1 MPTAGGVRTAR
12 RCLLF
17 ILHPRREENQPA
29 LPRAGPHPTPQSQ
42 ERVPPG
48 CSPGGAEAGGGH
60 PAWVTWPAG
69 SWRGRNGA
77 EVYLTASQLALG
89 PSGPGARPR
98 AWHTIHGFS
107 VCQPGGRGQRARD
120 TQEVVPWSDYH
131 GHPSRPPGRRCPGL
145 HVFLHPSHS
154 PGLHRPGGGGWAPG
168 PKRSRKPK
176 GSRNSRG
183 RPREL
188 PGGARD
194 AQRLLQ
200 AQGPLPPRKHHH
212 SHPHPSLR
220 PSRSP
225 RSQPRQDRPATLLC
239 AAPRPGE
246 ARSPEGAGGA
256 EGLIG
261 P

>member
-60 PAWVTWPAG
+60 PAWVTGPAG
-69 SWRGRNGA
+69 SWRGGNGA

-89 PSGPGARPR
+89 PSCPGARPR

-154 PGLHRPGGGGWAPG
+154 PGLHRPGGGGGHRDPREAGSPRAAGIPGGGRGSSQGEPGMPRGCFRPRAPCPPESTTILIPTPASGHHAPPGHNPGKTDPQPCSAPPPG
-168 PKRSRKPK
+168 P
-176 GSRNSRG
+176 G
-183 RPREL
+183 RL
-188 PGGARD
+188 G
-194 AQRLLQ
+194 AQRGQ
-200 AQGPLPPRKHHH
+200 VG
-212 SHPHPSLR
+212 LR
-220 PSRSP
+220 
-225 RSQPRQDRPATLLC
+225 
-239 AAPRPGE
+239 G
-246 ARSPEGAGGA
+246 
-256 EGLIG
+256 
-261 P
+261 

>member
-42 ERVPPG
+42 ERVPPS

-60 PAWVTWPAG
+60 PAWVTGPAG
-69 SWRGRNGA
+69 SWRGGNGA
-77 EVYLTASQLALG
+77 EVYLTTSQLALG
-89 PSGPGARPR
+89 PSCPGARPR

-107 VCQPGGRGQRARD
+107 VCQPGGRGQRARHSGGRAMERLSRASRQAPGETVPGPPRLPAPL
-120 TQEVVPWSDYH
+120 TQPWST
-131 GHPSRPPGRRCPGL
+131 PAGR
-145 HVFLHPSHS
+145 
-154 PGLHRPGGGGWAPG
+154 GGWAPG

-200 AQGPLPPRKHHH
+200 AQGPPPPRRHHH